1 MTQTRMVASPLNF
14 RVHQQQFRPAQAE
27 ISFFPRSNVGTAL
40 RFTNELLFGSR
51 VRPTPVHARPA
62 KFMALFDRLEA
73 EHREAVR
80 PLAARMRPR
89 SLDEFVGQQH
99 FLGPGKLLRRLLES
113 DRVSSLVFYGPP
125 GTGKTSL
132 AELIAKHT
140 KRTFRSLNAAA
151 AGVKEL
157 REVLDQARND
167 VAAGGQRTV
176 LFIDELHHFNKQQQ
190 NVLLPDVEE
199 GVVALVAATTANP
212 FFALISP
219 LLSRSQIFELQPL
232 TVEDIVALLHRALQD
247 STRGLGQHRVSATPE
262 AIQFLAM
269 ICDGDARRALSAL
282 EVGVLSLA
290 DDHKTLDL
298 ATAEESIQK
307 KSIRYDA
314 DGDEHYDAASA
325 LIKSIRGS
333 DPDAAIYWM
342 ARMLAAG
349 EDPRFL
355 ARRIVISASEDIG
368 NADPQGLI
376 LAQAAAA
383 ATEFIGLPECRIPLA
398 QAVTYLAL
406 APKSNAAYKAIDAA
420 MDDVKHQRT
429 LPVPVHLRDR
439 HYQGAKRLGHGDGY
453 EYPHDATDGWVA
465 QDYLGVETSYYQPVE
480 RGHELVMKQ
489 RLDELRA
496 RRRSAPPP
504 EGSREDGSS

>member
-1 MTQTRMVASPLNF
+1 
-14 RVHQQQFRPAQAE
+14 
-27 ISFFPRSNVGTAL
+27 
-40 RFTNELLFGSR
+40 
-51 VRPTPVHARPA
+51 
-62 KFMALFDRLEA
+62 MALFDRLEA
-73 EHREAVR
+73 DHRAAVR

-89 SLDEFVGQQH
+89 SLDEFVGQSH
-99 FLGPGKLLRRLLES
+99 ILSPGKLLRRMLEA
-113 DRVSSLVFYGPP
+113 DRISSVVFYGPP

-157 REVLDQARND
+157 REVLDKARDD
-167 VAAGGQRTV
+167 VSTGGQRTV

-232 TVEDIVALLHRALQD
+232 SENDVVRLLEAALKD
-247 STRGLGQHRVSATPE
+247 SVRGLGSRKVTATPE
-262 AIQFLAM
+262 ALQFLASK
-269 ICDGDARRALSAL
+269 CDGDARRALSAL
-282 EVGVLSLA
+282 EIGVLSLEPNE
-290 DDHKTLDL
+290 KTFGL

-307 KSIRYDA
+307 KQIRYDA
-314 DGDEHYDAASA
+314 DGDDHYDAASA
-325 LIKSIRGS
+325 MIKSIRGS

-349 EDPRFL
+349 EEPRFV
-355 ARRIVISASEDIG
+355 ARRLVIAASEDIG

-376 LAQAAAA
+376 LAQSAAA
-383 ATEFIGLPECRIPLA
+383 ATEFIGMPECRIILA

-406 APKSNAAYKAIDAA
+406 AEKSNAAYVAIDAA
-420 MDDVKHQRT
+420 MDDVQNARL
-429 LPVPVHLRDR
+429 LPVPVHLRDG
-439 HYQGAKRLGHGDGY
+439 HYKGAARLGHGEGY
-453 EYPHDATDGWVA
+453 EYPHESDQGWVA
-465 QDYLGVETSYYQPVE
+465 QDYLGVDRRYYEPVD
-480 RGHELVMKQ
+480 RGAEMPMKNKLENLRNRRKVELGPNPLQM
-489 RLDELRA
+489 
-496 RRRSAPPP
+496 P
-504 EGSREDGSS
+504 EKPTAEGQ

>member
-1 MTQTRMVASPLNF
+1 
-14 RVHQQQFRPAQAE
+14 
-27 ISFFPRSNVGTAL
+27 
-40 RFTNELLFGSR
+40 
-51 VRPTPVHARPA
+51 
-62 KFMALFDRLEA
+62 MALFDRLEA
-73 EHREAVR
+73 ENRAAVR

-89 SLDEFVGQQH
+89 SLDEFVGQQQ
-99 FLGPGKLLRRLLES
+99 FLAPGKLLRRLLEA
-113 DRVSSLVFYGPP
+113 DRISSVVFYGPP

-132 AELIAKHT
+132 AELIARHT
-140 KRTFRSLNAAA
+140 CRTFRSLNAAA

-157 REVLDQARND
+157 REVLDRARED
-167 VAAGGQRTV
+167 VASGGPRTV
-176 LFIDELHHFNKQQQ
+176 LFIDELHHFNKTQQ
-190 NVLLPDVEE
+190 NVLLPDVED

-212 FFALISP
+212 FFALIAP
-219 LLSRSQIFELQPL
+219 LLSRSQIFELLPL
-232 TVEDIVALLHRALQD
+232 SVDDVVALLRRALAD
-247 STRGLGQHRVSATPE
+247 KERGLGSRGVTATDE
-262 AIQFLAM
+262 AIEFLAT

-282 EVGVLSLA
+282 EIGVLSLA
-290 DDHKTLDL
+290 DSERTLNL

-307 KSIRYDA
+307 KQIRYDA

-333 DPDAAIYWM
+333 DPDAALYWM

-355 ARRIVISASEDIG
+355 ARRIVIAAAEDIG

-376 LAQAAAA
+376 LAQAAAH

-406 APKSNAAYKAIDAA
+406 APKSNAAYIAIDAA
-420 MDDVKHQRT
+420 MEDVRTQRA

-439 HYQGAKRLGHGDGY
+439 HYEGAKRLGHGDGY
-453 EYPHDATDGWVA
+453 QYPHAAEGGWIA
-465 QDYLGVETSYYQPVE
+465 QDYLGVDARYYEPVD
-480 RGHELVMKQ
+480 RGYEVELRR

-496 RRRSAPPP
+496 RRKPADVDL
-504 EGSREDGSS
+504 EVSSKPANDP